1 MSHPR
6 ACPRCLRRSWLLAL
20 AAPYVEKNLTT
31 APGRRVFELLGLDD
45 EALVEEVA
53 PKVASTLL
61 ARVGALAERRF
72 AEELAMAECWATC
85 RHDTLYP
92 EQLAELPAAP
102 AALIGRG
109 DPALLGGLGLG
120 ESAAIVGAR
129 RATSYGREVARG
141 LGRDL
146 AEAGVTVISGLAF
159 GIDACAHRGAL
170 DVGTTIAV
178 LGTGAD
184 IAYPAV
190 HRSLWRLICEKG
202 LVVSELPPGATP
214 WRWTFPARN
223 RIIAGLAGMTIV
235 VEAAERSG
243 SLIAAGCASRFEREL
258 GAVPGPITSRAS
270 AGANCLL
277 SRGAH
282 VVRGAEDV
290 LFVLRGETGASPA
303 EDSESKDS

>member
-1 MSHPR
+1 
-6 ACPRCLRRSWLLAL
+6 
-20 AAPYVEKNLTT
+20 
-31 APGRRVFELLGLDD
+31 VFELLQLDN
-45 EALVEEVA
+45 ETLVEEVA

-61 ARVGALAERRF
+61 ARVEAFEGGYF
-72 AEELAMAECWATC
+72 AEQLELGDCWATC
-85 RHDTLYP
+85 LHDGFYP
-92 EQLAELPAAP
+92 ESLAAIPAAP
-102 AALIGRG
+102 AALIARG
-109 DPALLGGLGLG
+109 DSALLSDLSRS

-129 RATSYGREVARG
+129 RATAYGREVARS
-141 LGRDL
+141 LGHDL
-146 AEAGVTVISGLAF
+146 AEADVAVISGLAF

-170 DVGTTIAV
+170 DVGATIAV

-184 IAYPAV
+184 VAYPAV
-190 HRSLWRLICEKG
+190 HRSLWRSICEKG

-243 SLIAAGCASRFEREL
+243 SLIAADCASRFEREL

-282 VVRGAEDV
+282 IVRGAEDV
-290 LFVLRGETGASPA
+290 LFVLRGETGTSLA
-303 EDSESKDS
+303 EDSESEGS

>member
-6 ACPRCLRRSWLLAL
+6 ACLQCLRRSWLLAL
-20 AAPYVEKNLTT
+20 AAPYIEKTLTA
-31 APGRRVFELLGLDD
+31 APGRRVFELLGFDD
-45 EALVEEVA
+45 ETLAEEVA

-61 ARVGALAERRF
+61 ARVDALDEARLAAELE
-72 AEELAMAECWATC
+72 AAGCWATC
-85 RHDTLYP
+85 LHDGFYP
-92 EQLAELPAAP
+92 EPLAAIPAAP
-102 AALIGRG
+102 AALIARG
-109 DPALLGGLGLG
+109 DPALLAGLSCS
-120 ESAAIVGAR
+120 EAVAIVGAR
-129 RATSYGREVARG
+129 RATSYGREVART
-141 LGRDL
+141 LGHDL

-170 DVGTTIAV
+170 DVGNTIAV

-270 AGANCLL
+270 AGTNCLL

-303 EDSESKDS
+303 EDSEREGS